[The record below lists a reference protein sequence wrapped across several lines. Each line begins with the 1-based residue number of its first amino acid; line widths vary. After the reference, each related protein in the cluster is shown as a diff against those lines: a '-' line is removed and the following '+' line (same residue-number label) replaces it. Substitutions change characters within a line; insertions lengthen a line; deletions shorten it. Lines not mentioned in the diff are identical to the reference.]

1 MVPKEVSNRIDAI
14 MAKYKKATE
23 EYEARQN
30 QIEENFNREC
40 QELLKK
46 YGLS

>member
-1 MVPKEVSNRIDAI
+1 MVSKEVSDRIDAI
-14 MAKYKKATE
+14 TSKFKKATE